1 MNVRTNGYF
10 KTNENPNTAKNN
22 MNNQYRSSMGSFIS
36 WAERRIA
43 EEFESN
49 EAIAKQEGTA
59 ECFAVKKRLPYN
71 LNDSQK
77 LELVNQVDQLRN
89 DGMGN
94 MASCK
99 KAGIHITTYCK
110 YRQKLGMGKYQ
121 KNKNI
126 SL

>member
-1 MNVRTNGYF
+1 MNARTNGYF

-22 MNNQYRSSMGSFIS
+22 MNNQDRSSIGSFIS

-59 ECFAVKKRLPYN
+59 ECFAVKKRLPYD

-94 MASCK
+94 IASCK

-121 KNKNI
+121 KNK
-126 SL
+126 S